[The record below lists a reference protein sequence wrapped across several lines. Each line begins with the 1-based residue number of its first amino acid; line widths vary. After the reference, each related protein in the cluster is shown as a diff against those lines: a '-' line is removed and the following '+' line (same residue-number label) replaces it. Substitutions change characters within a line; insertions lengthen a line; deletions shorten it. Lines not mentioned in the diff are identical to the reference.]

1 MQITIEAASEGS
13 ALDDAGR
20 VREKVFGKQC
30 YRRLPRLDFYDASQI
45 LTVVARLSATNEPV
59 ATMSVVETTDD
70 AVQHGSFDLA
80 FPDGV
85 RVARYTQLAVL
96 MSYRGLHLPARMIA
110 EARRRFVLPNQ
121 ILYTWLLF
129 HAAGAKASPFCSELG
144 FRCSEREFATEY
156 GRSRV
161 LVRKERENEISPA
174 GRPVPPASNVYVP
187 PQIVL
192 ENEWLAH

>member
-1 MQITIEAASEGS
+1 MHITIEVANDAA
-13 ALDDAGR
+13 ALGDAGN
-20 VREKVFGKQC
+20 VREKVFGRQC
-30 YRRLPRLDFYDASQI
+30 YRRLPRLDFYDSTQI
-45 LTVVARLSATNEPV
+45 LTLLARLSDTHEPV

-70 AVQHGSFDLA
+70 AVQHGAFDLSFA
-80 FPDGV
+80 DGI

-96 MSYRGLHLPARMIA
+96 MAYRGLHLPARMIA

-129 HAAGAKASPFCSELG
+129 HAAGAKSSPFCSELG

-161 LVRKERENEISPA
+161 LVRKEQENEISGDA
-174 GRPVPPASNVYVP
+174 RHVLGPPSAYAP
-187 PQIVL
+187 PPIVL